1 MREKLQILRKE
12 KKLTQAQLAEI
23 LNISTN
29 HYQAIEL
36 GTKQGS
42 ITIWDKLEDIFEVH
56 QRDLRVQ
63 KMPASTGE
71 EKRLKN

>member
-1 MREKLQILRKE
+1 MREKLQGLRKE
-12 KKLTQAQLAEI
+12 KKLTQAQVAEV

-63 KMPASTGE
+63 KMPGCNQAKKKE
-71 EKRLKN
+71 V